1 MGAFNS
7 LPPES
12 VNFYGFWAPMDDE
25 LPPPVERKKFN
36 ALVSIPDCAPG
47 ICILYM

>member
-25 LPPPVERKKFN
+25 LPPPVERKKSN
-36 ALVSIPDCAPG
+36 PLTAPSW
-47 ICILYM
+47 YMYYIYMYV